1 MYKKCI
7 EVLLMDNILDLNGKR
22 IEEIEREAYNK
33 FMAVKI
39 DEDRYIFPAN
49 IVNTEAIDANFKK
62 SDLFND
68 LALVKKVKS
77 MDFSKSNSVIITCAD
92 KYEDGTNVVELVDT
106 KEIDNEGKNAE
117 AEKLFKAAG
126 NNANLAIVD
135 VLNGNYKAAAAKV
148 AGATDYNAAL
158 IALLNGNTAPAA
170 ALKCECAPAAYLR
183 AIAAARNGDAAGVK
197 KNLETAKKCEKLA
210 ARAAKDIE
218 FAQYR

>member
-92 KYEDGTNVVELVDT
+92 EYEDGTNVVELVDT
-106 KEIDNEGKNAE
+106 KEIDNDDFEDNIYRVEIKSDMDTDGRQDFIE
-117 AEKLFKAAG
+117 L
-126 NNANLAIVD
+126 LAYFNRDRDIVFQFLICYD
-135 VLNGNYKAAAAKV
+135 LEQIKELLEDGRWENGR
-148 AGATDYNAAL
+148 G
-158 IALLNGNTAPAA
+158 
-170 ALKCECAPAAYLR
+170 
-183 AIAAARNGDAAGVK
+183 
-197 KNLETAKKCEKLA
+197 
-210 ARAAKDIE
+210 
-218 FAQYR
+218 

>member
-1 MYKKCI
+1 
-7 EVLLMDNILDLNGKR
+7 MDNILDLNGKR

-106 KEIDNEGKNAE
+106 KEIDNDDLEDNIYRVE
-117 AEKLFKAAG
+117 VKADMNTNDG
-126 NNANLAIVD
+126 RQDFIELLAYFNRDRDIVFQFFICYD
-135 VLNGNYKAAAAKV
+135 LEQIKELLEDGRWENGR
-148 AGATDYNAAL
+148 G
-158 IALLNGNTAPAA
+158 
-170 ALKCECAPAAYLR
+170 
-183 AIAAARNGDAAGVK
+183 
-197 KNLETAKKCEKLA
+197 
-210 ARAAKDIE
+210 
-218 FAQYR
+218 